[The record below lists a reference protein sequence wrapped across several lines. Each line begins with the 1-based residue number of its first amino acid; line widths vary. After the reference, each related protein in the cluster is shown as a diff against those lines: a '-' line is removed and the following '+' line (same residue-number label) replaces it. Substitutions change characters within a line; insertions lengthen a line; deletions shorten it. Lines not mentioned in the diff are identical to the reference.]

1 MTKSDEINELIEVE
15 LLPVGGTLCYFL
27 HCRLRLLKVA
37 LSTTDIVD
45 FNFEKGPNYYLEGVL
60 NLTLDS
66 SWLGV
71 LDGQLA
77 LLADDVHILLTSS
90 RPTHCGRP
98 QLRLLL
104 L

>member
-1 MTKSDEINELIEVE
+1 MLSLAMERDLTDLEV
-15 LLPVGGTLCYFL
+15 
-27 HCRLRLLKVA
+27 
-37 LSTTDIVD
+37 
-45 FNFEKGPNYYLEGVL
+45 VL

-77 LLADDVHILLTSS
+77 LLGDDVHVLLPGS
-90 RPTHCGRP
+90 RPAHCGRP
-98 QLRLLL
+98 QLGLLL